1 MIRHI
6 ERYFWIFLLVALAG
20 GFSIPDIL
28 NQFQGYVIYLLMVI
42 MGILF
47 LKVDILDIV
56 THLKNPLY
64 LLYISVINL
73 IITPIITYFIISP
86 LDQSLTVGL
95 VLLAALPAGVS
106 SAVFTDMMSGRT
118 SLSLTLVILTN
129 ILSIFTIPLVFWLL
143 FGQSIDINQ
152 LELLQFLV
160 MVISIPFIIA
170 KILKR
175 IILKNIIHIFQDYYN
190 IMIVIL
196 VTLMVMITMAFQ
208 APYIIENIERL
219 LPTLGILYLAFFIF
233 QLIGYFSTFWRSKGR
248 KLAVSNSNMIMNNIL
263 GIVLAIAFFPPDVT
277 TLIILSFIPWVTM
290 ISIKHWYRRFL
301 P

>member
-1 MIRHI
+1 MIKHI
-6 ERYFWIFLLVALAG
+6 ERYFWIFLLVALVG
-20 GFSIPDIL
+20 GFAIPSLL
-28 NQFQGYVIYLLMVI
+28 NQFQGYVIYLLMTI

-56 THLKNPLY
+56 THIKNPLY
-64 LLYISVINL
+64 LFYIAFINL
-73 IITPIITYFIISP
+73 IITPLLTYLLISP
-86 LDQSLTVGL
+86 FHQNLTIGL

-106 SAVFTDMMSGRT
+106 SAVFTDIMNGRT

-129 ILSIFTIPLVFWLL
+129 LLAIFTIPFIFWVL
-143 FGQSIDINQ
+143 FHQNIDINP
-152 LELLQFLV
+152 LALLQDLL
-160 MVISIPFIIA
+160 MVILIPFIIA

-175 IILKNIIHIFQDYYN
+175 IILKNIIHHFQDYYN
-190 IMIVIL
+190 ILIVIL
-196 VTLMVMITMAFQ
+196 VTSMVMITIAFQ
-208 APYIIENIERL
+208 APYIIANISSL
-219 LPTLGILYLAFFIF
+219 LPTLGVLYLAFFGF
-233 QLIGYFSTFWRSKGR
+233 QLIGYFSTFWCSKGR

-263 GIVLAIAFFPPDVT
+263 GIVLAIAFFPPNVT